1 MTIRSVIGSFFTGSS
16 KSKGENR
23 LLSSEISP
31 ETVTAPSNGQKINK
45 NGGGGGA
52 LMISRK
58 APKLSAL
65 RGQTT
70 FSKTISSPGVGNT
83 NNDRGWVKK
92 IIKHTWGDIII
103 LFSFFTHL
111 VAMIDLLLPD
121 KWVTKNIEDKLL
133 WCQQHLK
140 GNAVFLPFPNSDTW
154 PMEAKPAAH
163 FCFPLKPLPQQL
175 PPRTPIILH
184 LLLLITKVSKNFL
197 KSENFEKTKF
207 LQHKFSIF
215 SSPALW
221 HPFFRR
227 FTAKS
232 QISQR
237 FHLDWVVIPGNRSF
251 LNFDRVWRL
260 IYQYKQPKFGQ

>member
-83 NNDRGWVKK
+83 NNDRG
-92 IIKHTWGDIII
+92 
-103 LFSFFTHL
+103 
-111 VAMIDLLLPD
+111 
-121 KWVTKNIEDKLL
+121 
-133 WCQQHLK
+133 
-140 GNAVFLPFPNSDTW
+140 
-154 PMEAKPAAH
+154 
-163 FCFPLKPLPQQL
+163 
-175 PPRTPIILH
+175 
-184 LLLLITKVSKNFL
+184 
-197 KSENFEKTKF
+197 
-207 LQHKFSIF
+207 
-215 SSPALW
+215 
-221 HPFFRR
+221 
-227 FTAKS
+227 
-232 QISQR
+232 
-237 FHLDWVVIPGNRSF
+237 
-251 LNFDRVWRL
+251 
-260 IYQYKQPKFGQ
+260 